1 VSDENFLSRWSRR
14 KLAARELPGTV
25 EDEPVEAQAPPP
37 AQPEAPSEPIPLPPV
52 ESLTPESDFTPFM
65 QAAVDPGL
73 KRQALKKL
81 FGDPRFNAMDGL
93 DVYIDDY
100 TKSLPIPEG
109 WLEKMEQVR
118 HLGAFK
124 REEERKAEEQ
134 ASPAAGQVAAL
145 DEKVSEEQP
154 VVTVPSDTSSEEVPA
169 PPVGESA
176 GTEG

>member
-1 VSDENFLSRWSRR
+1 MSDENFLSRWSRR
-14 KLAARELPGTV
+14 KLAARDLPGTV
-25 EDEPVEAQAPPP
+25 EDEPVEAQVPQP
-37 AQPEAPSEPIPLPPV
+37 AQAEPPSEPIPLPPV

-65 QAAVDPGL
+65 QASVDPGL

-100 TKSLPIPEG
+100 TKTIPIPEG

-118 HLGAFK
+118 HLGVFK
-124 REEERKAEEQ
+124 REEDGKAGEQ
-134 ASPAAGQVAAL
+134 ARPAAGQVAAL
-145 DEKVSEEQP
+145 DEKVLQEQA
-154 VVTVPSDTSSEEVPA
+154 VVTAPSDTSSEEVPA